1 MSVYQKRML
10 ITPSYRKLAV
20 NKQCALLELP
30 RSSYYFKPRGENLLN
45 QFIMNKIDSKFT
57 ECPFYGVERM
67 TDYINYRYG
76 LGVNVKRIRR
86 LYKLMA
92 LDTLMPKPGLSKK
105 AKDAFIF
112 PYLLNNLTIDR
123 PNQVWQADI
132 TYVAMQR
139 GFMYKFA
146 IIDVYSRKILGWGT
160 SNTMSVAWMMEVL
173 ESAIRK
179 YGKPE
184 IFNSDQGSQFTSLKF
199 VSLLKNHKIKQSM
212 DGKGRALDNVFI
224 ERYWRSYKYEYL
236 FLNPPKDAWE
246 LFSETEKYVKFYNKE
261 RRHEALERLTPNE
274 VYFNY
279 RKLPNVS

>member
-1 MSVYQKRML
+1 
-10 ITPSYRKLAV
+10 
-20 NKQCALLELP
+20 
-30 RSSYYFKPRGENLLN
+30 
-45 QFIMNKIDSKFT
+45 MNKLDIKFT

-67 TDYINYRYG
+67 TAYINYSYG
-76 LGVNVKRIRR
+76 LGVNIKRIRR
-86 LYKLMA
+86 LYKMMA

-105 AKDAFIF
+105 AKNAFIF
-112 PYLLNNLTIDR
+112 PYLLNNLTINR

-132 TYVAMQR
+132 NYVAMQR

-146 IIDVYSRKILGWGT
+146 IIDVYSRKILGWET
-160 SNTMSVAWMMEVL
+160 SNTMSVAWMLEVL

-212 DGKGRALDNVFI
+212 DGKRRALDNVFI